1 MDSNAIASMAMSMS
15 QANLQQNIGISVMKK
30 AMDNSEQ
37 NAASIIQMMAPVQT
51 FAGEVG
57 NIFDARA

>member
-1 MDSNAIASMAMSMS
+1 MDSNAIASLAMSMS

-37 NAASIIQMMAPVQT
+37 NAASIIQMMAPTQT
-51 FAGEVG
+51 FSGEVG